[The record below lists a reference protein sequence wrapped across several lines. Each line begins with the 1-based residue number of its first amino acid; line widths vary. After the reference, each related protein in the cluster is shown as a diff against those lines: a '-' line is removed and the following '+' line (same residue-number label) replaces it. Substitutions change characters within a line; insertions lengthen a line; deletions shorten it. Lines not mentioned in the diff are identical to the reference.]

1 MKYNNYSTTCKVDT
15 QIQGSIMEVV
25 GIQYETKST
34 GVQSLYTSIGSRYAY
49 DVGKQNWRHYLI
61 LICCMAILKPEWTQ
75 PILISPLCSLL
86 SHSMY
91 GKNTCVITL

>member
-49 DVGKQNWRHYLI
+49 DVGK
-61 LICCMAILKPEWTQ
+61 
-75 PILISPLCSLL
+75 
-86 SHSMY
+86 
-91 GKNTCVITL
+91 